1 VVGSGLLAGG
11 RRWWAGRDGRRA
23 VRRAL
28 DEVGLAGTGGM
39 PVTEL
44 SGGQHRRVLIARA
57 LVSDP
62 EILLLDE
69 PTAGVD
75 RTSVRSLVATM
86 TGLRAAGR
94 TMLVVT
100 HELHE
105 VSDVVDRVVSLVD
118 GTVVEG
124 AVPGRPVG
132 GH

>member
-1 VVGSGLLAGG
+1 
-11 RRWWAGRDGRRA
+11 
-23 VRRAL
+23 
-28 DEVGLAGTGGM
+28 M

-105 VSDVVDRVVSLVD
+105 VSEVVDRVVSLVD
-118 GTVVEG
+118 GTLVEG